1 MVGDLVTRLVSCA
14 MVIQI
19 FFFFWGYFLLLR
31 VITLPID
38 LLVLLAHEELLA
50 GGQVFK
56 IGLA

>member
-1 MVGDLVTRLVSCA
+1 

-19 FFFFWGYFLLLR
+19 FFFFKEQSHYQF
-31 VITLPID
+31 D
-38 LLVLLAHEELLA
+38 LLVLLAHEEHQA